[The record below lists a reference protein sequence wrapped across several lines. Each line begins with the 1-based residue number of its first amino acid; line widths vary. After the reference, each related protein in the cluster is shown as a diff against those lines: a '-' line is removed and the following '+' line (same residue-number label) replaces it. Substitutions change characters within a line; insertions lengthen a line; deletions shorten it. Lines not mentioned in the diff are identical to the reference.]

1 MHQRV
6 IFPRSLQYLMA
17 VAEHRS
23 FTRAAEAL
31 HVSQPSLSQ
40 QVKQLE
46 ESLQSQLLDRS
57 GRTVR
62 LTDAGEIYLRHAR
75 RAWSELD
82 AGMRA
87 IHDVEDLSRGSLR
100 IGWNPITD
108 YLACSLLVR
117 FNRLYPGIT
126 VTTLEMPQDAIETA
140 VAEDRLDVGIAF
152 SRPPRPQSRFTETET
167 NLLFEETLCLA
178 VGNSHA
184 RAGQKHPI
192 TAQELGKESL
202 VLLNPDFALRR
213 HIDDFCIA
221 QDIAPRIAIETD
233 SLSVLIEMI
242 QVGALAT
249 VLPSTIVRNQC
260 GMYAIPVAPALPRK
274 AISVICRNT
283 EYKSPACIAFT
294 ALAADWASRRGEET
308 PVRRLE
314 PCPLSEGYY
323 KQAAERAAE
332 EEAEQEELER
342 QRETG

>member
-1 MHQRV
+1 MNHRV
-6 IFPRSLQYLMA
+6 IFPRSLQYLLA

-40 QVKQLE
+40 QIKQLE

-57 GRTVR
+57 GRHVR

-82 AGMRA
+82 AGTRA

-100 IGWNPITD
+100 VGWNPITD

-126 VTTLEMPQDAIETA
+126 VTTLEMPQDAIDTA
-140 VAEDRLDVGIAF
+140 VSEDRIDVGIAF
-152 SRPPRPQSRFTETET
+152 SRAPTLQARSNDIDME
-167 NLLFEETLCLA
+167 LLFEECLCFT
-178 VGNSHA
+178 VGNCHP
-184 RAGQKHPI
+184 RAEQKQPI
-192 TAQELGKESL
+192 TAQELNDESL
-202 VLLNPDFALRR
+202 VLLNPQFALRQ
-213 HIDDFCIA
+213 HIDDYCSE

-249 VLPSTIVRNQC
+249 ILPNTIVRSQC
-260 GMYAIPVAPALPRK
+260 GMYPIPIAPELPRK
-274 AISVICRNT
+274 SISVISRKS
-283 EYKSPACIAFT
+283 EYKSPACLAFT
-294 ALAADWASRRGEET
+294 ALAAEWAAHRNEET
-308 PVRRLE
+308 PTRRLR

-323 KQAAERAAE
+323 Q
-332 EEAEQEELER
+332 QDR

>member
-40 QVKQLE
+40 QIKQLE

-62 LTDAGEIYLRHAR
+62 LTDAGEIYVRHAR
-75 RAWSELD
+75 RAWNELD

-87 IHDVEDLSRGSLR
+87 IHDVKDLSRGSLR
-100 IGWNPITD
+100 VGWNPITD

-152 SRPPRPQSRFTETET
+152 SRPPTPQSRTNDTETE
-167 NLLFEETLCLA
+167 LLFEECLCFT
-178 VGNSHA
+178 VGNSHP

-192 TAQELGKESL
+192 TAQELGNESL
-202 VLLNPDFALRR
+202 VLLNPEFALRR
-213 HIDDFCIA
+213 HIDDYCLE
-221 QDIAPRIAIETD
+221 QDITPRIAIETD

-242 QVGALAT
+242 QVGALGT
-249 VLPSTIVRNQC
+249 ILPSTIVRSQC
-260 GMYAIPVAPALPRK
+260 GMYSIPIAPDLPRK
-274 AISVICRNT
+274 AISVISRKAD
-283 EYKSPACIAFT
+283 YKSPACTAFT
-294 ALAADWASRRGEET
+294 ALAAEWAARRSEET
-308 PVRRLE
+308 PIRRLQ

-323 KQAAERAAE
+323 ERA
-332 EEAEQEELER
+332 EA
-342 QRETG
+342 RETG